1 MNNFIAISWLK
12 KKRQKM
18 TKRKNIPWFNITA
31 YSKSSKFC
39 IGEGGGGGGVKVFR
53 LLDLSSLFRGGG
65 GRDLWFRHWRC
76 FADDAPTVKPF
87 FLFLREVKGKLKHAK
102 QESESYPPH
111 INPKHGKPASEHVQN
126 VLTSNLLRTRPYQRQ
141 SIRHKKWGGLKF
153 WLYG

>member
-1 MNNFIAISWLK
+1 MIEK
-12 KKRQKM
+12 KKK

-39 IGEGGGGGGVKVFR
+39 IGEGGGEVKVFR

-65 GRDLWFRHWRC
+65 GRDLWFRQWRC
-76 FADDAPTVKPF
+76 FADDVPTVKPL
-87 FLFLREVKGKLKHAK
+87 FLFSKEVKGKLKHVRK
-102 QESESYPPH
+102 ESESYPPP

-126 VLTSNLLRTRPYQRQ
+126 FLTTNLLLTRPYQRQ
-141 SIRHKKWGGLKF
+141 RVRHKKWGGLKF